1 MPRMIRHMS
10 STPAAMSG
18 FHITPGHRW
27 TISTSGI
34 IRTRVL
40 VLDTAIIMAMAAAG
54 PSDSAMLT
62 HHGTTRPI
70 IMVFT
75 RPGMRRTTAT
85 IILPGGLTM
94 VITTVIIAMETKSII
109 KITTITVM
117 PAMAM
122 AMVMA
127 TAAMETAPAS
137 IMMMSE
143 ALLNAIAVKPI
154 PAAEKQNL

>member
-10 STPAAMSG
+10 STLAAMSG

-70 IMVFT
+70 IMAFT

-122 AMVMA
+122 VMA
-127 TAAMETAPAS
+127 TAPAS